1 MIVLSIDASHEILG
15 NGQKGFAKD
24 FGVRF
29 LRGPDEQQRLMGM
42 IIMRAIL
49 SYAFMREQQIQN
61 VKAMLEPTLQ
71 VTASEVY
78 FEVIF
83 YMIRATE
90 EENRVI
96 TISYGAF
103 YNTLLLMSAGALG
116 IDEHQ
121 SKLFI
126 KVLILAIPALTM
138 EENLNFKD

>member
-1 MIVLSIDASHEILG
+1 MIVLSNDASHEILG

-71 VTASEVY
+71 VTASKVY

-83 YMIRATE
+83 YIIRATE

-96 TISYGAF
+96 TISYERSITPCYSCQLGRWVST
-103 YNTLLLMSAGALG
+103 NTSQNCSL
-116 IDEHQ
+116 
-121 SKLFI
+121 KF
-126 KVLILAIPALTM
+126 
-138 EENLNFKD
+138 